1 MRIRPRIQGFLQ
13 PFGRALARLGLSP
26 AFVTGFG
33 LLIAI
38 AGSILIGIGW
48 LKSGALVA
56 FAGSAIDGLDGAV
69 ARASNRVSARGAF
82 LDASLDRVG
91 EIALLAGLAVSQRGD
106 VRILLLTIL
115 ALGGALL
122 TPYLRA
128 KAESVGLEG
137 KGGLMGRAERVI
149 LVTLGILVGQIEPM
163 LWLFVV
169 ATWFTVAQRFWTT
182 YSRIDS

>member
-1 MRIRPRIQGFLQ
+1 M
-13 PFGRALARLGLSP
+13 SP
-26 AFVTGFG
+26 AFVTVFG
-33 LLIAI
+33 VLITI
-38 AGSILIGIGW
+38 TGSILIGVSW
-48 LKSGALVA
+48 LRTGAIVALV
-56 FAGSAIDGLDGAV
+56 GSAIDGLDGAV

-106 VRILLLTIL
+106 ARILLLTIL

-122 TPYLRA
+122 TPYIRA

-137 KGGLMGRAERVI
+137 KGGIMGRAERVI

-169 ATWFTVAQRFWTT
+169 ATWFTVGQRFWST